1 MKIVAFSDCHWL
13 YKQIKDFPEADLCIF
28 AGDWCGSGESL
39 FETAC
44 FANWF
49 GNLPYKYKVAIP
61 GNHDIFCENNIAY
74 TKTLFK
80 ENGIILLIDEEIT
93 IENLKIYGTPWCP
106 FFNNWAFM
114 KPDKDLKPIFK
125 AIPNNLDI
133 LITHTPPRDICD
145 PEGYGSEELR
155 KAIVDKKPKIH
166 ICGHAHEGYGY
177 HETINTRHY
186 NVAVCSASDKEHDYT
201 YQLINPITLIEKIK

>member
-13 YKQIKDFPEADLCIF
+13 YKDIKDFPEADLCIF

-61 GNHDIFCENNIAY
+61 GNHDIFCENNVAY

-80 ENGIILLIDEEIT
+80 ENGIILLIDEEINV
-93 IENLKIYGTPWCP
+93 EGLKMYGTSWCP

-114 KPDKDLKPIFK
+114 KPDKDLKPIFNQ
-125 AIPNNLDI
+125 IPDNLDI
-133 LITHTPPRDICD
+133 LITHTQPKGVCD

-155 KAIVDKKPKIH
+155 KAVKKKKPVIH
-166 ICGHAHEGYGY
+166 IFGHAHEGFGN
-177 HETINTRHY
+177 INKGDTTYY
-186 NVAVCSASDKEHDYT
+186 NVAVCSASDAEHHYT
-201 YQLINPITLIEKIK
+201 YEMINPITVIKYE